1 MKNSNSIIKECLEM
15 LKKEN
20 IKYEIRNFCKPIME
34 LILFEFRPYIY
45 IIVSLI
51 ILIFIMI
58 LVILILLFLILRNN
72 NLLSK

>member
-1 MKNSNSIIKECLEM
+1 MKNSIIKECLEM

-20 IKYEIRNFCKPIME
+20 IKYELRSFCKPITE
-34 LILFEFRPYIY
+34 FILFEFKPYIY